1 MISYDMP
8 MEIIRWIWIIT
19 LGVLFSALVAIAAY
33 YRGDLENHPNMGMLF
48 MILGFV
54 STIIFFGGI
63 FLYIST
69 ALGLSIMG
77 LFA

>member
-1 MISYDMP
+1 MISDDAP
-8 MEIIRWIWIIT
+8 MEIIRWIWIAT
-19 LGVLFSALVAIAAY
+19 LAVMFSALVAIAAY
-33 YRGDLENHPNMGMLF
+33 YREDLENHPNMGMLF

-63 FLYIST
+63 FLYISG

>member
-1 MISYDMP
+1 
-8 MEIIRWIWIIT
+8 METVRIIWVAT
-19 LGVLFSALVAIAAY
+19 LGLLFLALSAIALF
-33 YRGDLENHPNMGMLF
+33 YRKDLENHPEMGMVF

-63 FLYIST
+63 SFYIGA
-69 ALGLSIMG
+69 ALVRTLMG